1 MLATIGDLV
10 EDVIVELDGSIFFAS
25 DTSARI
31 SRRRGGSAANV
42 AAVAAQ
48 LGSASRFIGQ
58 VGDDPTG
65 VGLISE
71 LASHGVD
78 VGCVRRSGSTG
89 TIVVLVDE
97 HGERSMLT
105 DRRACIRLTEPD
117 EAWLDGVRTLHVPL
131 YSLLDPPL
139 SSTST
144 SVIGW
149 ARERKIA
156 VSIDASS
163 VALIEQVGP
172 AEIRDLLL
180 GLRPDVIFLN
190 ADEARALD
198 VDAPVGEA
206 LTVVKRGG
214 SPALIFQPGMAHAEV
229 PVVRVSRVSDTTGA
243 GDAFAA
249 GFLTSGNTSDSP
261 WWDDPIGACVVA
273 HGVAAELIA
282 GR

>member
-10 EDVIVELDGSIFFAS
+10 EDVVVELDGPIFLAS
-25 DTSARI
+25 DSTARI

-42 AAVAAQ
+42 AAVAAL

-58 VGDDPTG
+58 VGADPTG
-65 VGLISE
+65 EGLISE

-78 VGCVRRSGSTG
+78 TGCIRRSGSTG

-105 DRRACIRLTEPD
+105 DRRACVRLAGPD
-117 EAWLDGVRTLHVPL
+117 ETWLDGVGTLHVPL

-139 SSTST
+139 SSTSM

-149 ARERKIA
+149 AHDRKIP

-163 VALIEQVGP
+163 VALIEQAGP
-172 AEIRDLLL
+172 AEIRDLLI
-180 GLRPDVIFLN
+180 GLRPDVVFLN
-190 ADEARALD
+190 ADEAGALD
-198 VDAPVGEA
+198 VDGPIGES
-206 LTVVKRGG
+206 LTVVKHGG
-214 SPALIFQPGMAHAEV
+214 SPALIFGPGMADTEV
-229 PVVRVSRVSDTTGA
+229 PAVDVPLVRDTTGA

-249 GFLTSGNTSDSP
+249 GFLTYANTSVTR
-261 WWDDPIGACVVA
+261 WWNDPIGACVAA
-273 HGVAAELIA
+273 HGVAAELIT